1 VAGVFDKRFRGFRV
15 VNLVAG
21 SLLVAIVLAVYLGK
35 TFAGRER
42 NEIAAVE
49 MQIRQEKIRIRLLQ
63 AEVAHLE
70 QPRRL
75 QSLASQGLGMAPV
88 TAKQEIALTDL
99 ARLKPAPPPTPPAPT
114 PVLQTAV
121 VETPA
126 EQGAAPLV
134 VAVQ

>member
-1 VAGVFDKRFRGFRV
+1 MAGIFDRRFRGFRV

-21 SLLVAIVLAVYLGK
+21 GLLVAIVLAVYLGK

-42 NEIAAVE
+42 NEIAEVE
-49 MQIRQEKIRIRLLQ
+49 MQIRQEKVRIRLLQ

-88 TAKQEIALTDL
+88 TVKQEIALTDL
-99 ARLKPAPPPTPPAPT
+99 ARLKPAPPPTRPVE
-114 PVLQTAV
+114 PVLQNAV

-126 EQGAAPLV
+126 EQGAAPMV
-134 VAVQ
+134 VAAQ

>member
-1 VAGVFDKRFRGFRV
+1 MAGFFDRRYRGFRV
-15 VNLVAG
+15 VNLVG
-21 SLLVAIVLAVYLGK
+21 VSLLVTIVLAVYLGK

-42 NEIAAVE
+42 SEIAEVE

-75 QSLASQGLGMAPV
+75 QSLAAQGLGMKPITV
-88 TAKQEIALTDL
+88 SQEITLNDL
-99 ARLKPAPPPTPPAPT
+99 SRLKPAPPPAAAPQ
-114 PVLQTAV
+114 PVLQNAV
-121 VETPA
+121 A
-126 EQGAAPLV
+126 AAPAPEAAPMV

>member
-1 VAGVFDKRFRGFRV
+1 MAGVFDRRFRGFRV

-21 SLLVAIVLAVYLGK
+21 GLLVMLVLGVYLAK
-35 TFAGRER
+35 TFAGGER

-49 MQIRQEKIRIRLLQ
+49 TQIRQEKIRIRLLQ

-75 QSLASQGLGMAPV
+75 QSLAANGLGMRPI
-88 TAKQEIALTDL
+88 TAKQEISLTDL
-99 ARLKPAPPPTPPAPT
+99 ATLKPAPPPPAAPA
-114 PVLQTAV
+114 PVLQNAV

-126 EQGAAPLV
+126 APAAGPTV
-134 VAVQ
+134 VEVQ

>member
-1 VAGVFDKRFRGFRV
+1 MAGVFNRRVRGFRV
-15 VNLVAG
+15 INLVG
-21 SLLVAIVLAVYLGK
+21 VSLLVMLVFGVYLAK

-42 NEIAAVE
+42 SEIAAVE

-75 QSLASQGLGMAPV
+75 ESLASQGLGMAPL
-88 TAKQEIALTDL
+88 TAKQEISLMDL
-99 ARLKPAPPPTPPAPT
+99 ASLKPAPPPAAPPE
-114 PVLQTAV
+114 PVLQNAV

-126 EQGAAPLV
+126 AQPPV

>member
-1 VAGVFDKRFRGFRV
+1 MAGVFDRRFRGFRV

-75 QSLASQGLGMAPV
+75 QSLASVGLGMKPV
-88 TAKQEIALTDL
+88 TVSQEITLNDL
-99 ARLKPAPPPTPPAPT
+99 SRLRPGPPPAPPPQ
-114 PVLQTAV
+114 PVLQNAV
-121 VETPA
+121 AEAPA
-126 EQGAAPLV
+126 PEVAPMV

>member
-1 VAGVFDKRFRGFRV
+1 MAGVFDRRFRGFRV

-42 NEIAAVE
+42 SEIAAVE

-75 QSLASQGLGMAPV
+75 QSLASRGLGMAPV

-99 ARLKPAPPPTPPAPT
+99 ASLKPAPPPAPAPA
-114 PVLQTAV
+114 PVLQNAA
-121 VETPA
+121 VETTPA
-126 EQGAAPLV
+126 PDAAPLT

>member
-1 VAGVFDKRFRGFRV
+1 MAGVFDRRFRGFRV
-15 VNLVAG
+15 VNLVG
-21 SLLVAIVLAVYLGK
+21 VGLLVTLVLGVYLAK

-42 NEIAAVE
+42 SEIAAVE
-49 MQIRQEKIRIRLLQ
+49 VQIRQEKVRIRLLE

-75 QSLASQGLGMAPV
+75 QTLASRGLGMAPV
-88 TAKQEIALTDL
+88 TAKQEISLNDL
-99 ARLKPAPPPTPPAPT
+99 AALKPAPPPAPPPA

-121 VETPA
+121 VEA
-126 EQGAAPLV
+126 QSGESAAPMV